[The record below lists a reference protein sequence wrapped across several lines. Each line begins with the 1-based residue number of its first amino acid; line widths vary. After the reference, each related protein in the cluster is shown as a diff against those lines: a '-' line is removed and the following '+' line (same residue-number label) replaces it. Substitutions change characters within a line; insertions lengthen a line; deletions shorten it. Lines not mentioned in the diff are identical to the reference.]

1 MNKRPFLSLAP
12 AKLLF
17 AIFAASGF
25 SGLIYESIW
34 SHYLKLFLGHAAY
47 AQALVLA
54 IFMGGMSLGAWLSG
68 SLSRR
73 IAKPLAAYAFAEAAI
88 GLLAIG
94 FHFLFVGGTGWFM
107 ASVLPSI
114 GSDGVAVAKWLF
126 ASALILPQSILLGMT
141 FPLMTAGL
149 LRAMPERSGES
160 ISSLYFAN
168 SIGGALGVLASGFV
182 LIDALGL
189 PGTSIAAGSINL
201 LVAAAVLLLAR
212 RLENTGGI
220 AEPGGAPAKSSGLLP
235 GMLLVSL
242 GTGLT
247 SFFYEIGWIRMLSL
261 VLGSSTHAFEL
272 MLSVFII
279 GLALGSLTMR
289 RRIEGLSS
297 ETATL
302 GWIQILMGLAAVV
315 TLPLYGATFDVMAG
329 LMERVPKSA
338 TGYLL
343 FSLASQLIAAAI
355 MFPAAFFAG
364 MTLPLITQ
372 TLLKRGYGERTIGWV
387 YGANTV
393 GAIAGVTLAVLA
405 VMPVAGLKS
414 LIVSGATL
422 DFAIGVIL
430 LLAAGASLRLP
441 QRTALAGG
449 LAALTLI
456 AFFAPF
462 DHYRMASGVF
472 RAKQTVFSPEQGSV
486 LFHAD
491 GKTAT
496 IAVLE
501 KNGGTRREIRTNGK
515 TDAAINYGAPAQYTL
530 DEVTM
535 VMCGSLPLLLKP
547 DAKTVA
553 NIGMGSGLTTHAI
566 LAHPGVQ
573 RVDTLE
579 IEAEIVNGAKRF
591 APRNTRVF
599 SDPRSQ
605 IIVEDAKT
613 YLSNHRSQYDIIVS
627 EPSNPWVS
635 GVSSLFSREFHAT
648 VKKHLAPGGLL
659 LQWIQLY
666 EIDEALVISVLKS
679 IDASFDDYALYASNF
694 GDLLIVATPG
704 GALPH
709 LPSTPPGAEL
719 AAEMAKAG
727 IQRMQDVSAKLVAT
741 KKIIAALIRAYP
753 VEVNSDYYPVLDQ
766 GANKAR
772 FLGKNAL
779 PIATAALEAIPMAE
793 ILDPELLASRNAM
806 GPTFAVHNKH
816 FGASHPS
823 TLAVTLRDLLAGHPP
838 APETPPED
846 LAKARKMI
854 ADCDQPPGGDR
865 VFAALQFGLLAS
877 SSLRPPELERMYAAL
892 SGRECFAGLSGAE
905 REWARLMTAV
915 ADRDGKAMRASSI
928 KLLQAGE
935 AKTASRQKYL
945 ATTALLGAIASGQ
958 AAEGIR
964 QWNGALPALFT
975 EPPPFFYRMI
985 AADR

>member
-1 MNKRPFLSLAP
+1 MNKRPLLSLAP
-12 AKLLF
+12 EKLLF

-68 SLSRR
+68 NLSRR
-73 IAKPLAAYAFAEAAI
+73 IAKPLTAYAFAEGAI

-94 FHFLFVGGTGWFM
+94 FHVQFVEGSSWFM
-107 ASVLPSI
+107 ESMLPSI
-114 GSDGVAVAKWLF
+114 GSDWVPIAKWLF
-126 ASALILPQSILLGMT
+126 ASAQILPQSILLGMT

-160 ISSLYFAN
+160 ISALYFAN

-182 LIDALGL
+182 LINTLGL
-189 PGTSIAAGSINL
+189 PGTAIAAGSINL
-201 LVAAAVLLLAR
+201 LVAAGVLLLAR
-212 RLENTGGI
+212 QLGNAGAI
-220 AEPGGAPAKSSGLLP
+220 AEPSTASPTQSRFLL

-289 RRIEGLSS
+289 RRIEGLKS
-297 ETATL
+297 ETTTL
-302 GWIQILMGLAAVV
+302 GWIQILMGLAAVA
-315 TLPLYGATFDVMAG
+315 TLPLYSATFDVMAG
-329 LMERVPKSA
+329 LMDRVPKSA

-372 TLLKRGYGERTIGWV
+372 TLIKRGYGERTIGWV

-393 GAIAGVTLAVLA
+393 GGIAGVTLAVLT

-422 DFAIGVIL
+422 DFAIGLIL
-430 LLAAGASLRLP
+430 LLTAGVSLRSP
-441 QRTALAGG
+441 QRAAVAGG
-449 LAALTLI
+449 LAALALI
-456 AFFAPF
+456 SFFAPF
-462 DHYRMASGVF
+462 DHYRMSSGVF
-472 RAKQTVFSPEQGSV
+472 RAKQTVFTPEQGNV

-501 KNGGTRREIRTNGK
+501 KNGGTLREIRTNGK
-515 TDAAINYGAPAQYTL
+515 TDAAVNYGAPSQYTL

-553 NIGMGSGLTTHAI
+553 NIGMGSGLTTNAI
-566 LAHPGVQ
+566 LSHPGVQ

-599 SDPRSQ
+599 ADPRSQ
-605 IIVEDAKT
+605 VIIEDAKT

-648 VKKHLAPGGLL
+648 VKRHLTHSGLL

-679 IDASFDDYALYASNF
+679 IDATFDDYALYASNF
-694 GDLLIVATPG
+694 GDLLIVATPNG
-704 GALPH
+704 PLPH
-709 LPSTPPGAEL
+709 LPPAPPGAGL
-719 AAEMAKAG
+719 AEEMAKAG

-741 KKIIAALIRAYP
+741 KKIITPLIRSYP
-753 VEVNSDYYPVLDQ
+753 VQVNSDYYPVLDQ

-779 PIATAALEAIPMAE
+779 SISTAALEAIPMAE
-793 ILDPELLASRNAM
+793 ILDPNITASRNAM
-806 GPTFAVHNKH
+806 GATFAIRSKH
-816 FGASHPS
+816 FGTNHPS
-823 TLAVTLRDLLAGHPP
+823 TLATTLRDLLAGIPL
-838 APETPPED
+838 APETSPED
-846 LAKARKMI
+846 SAKALKMI
-854 ADCDQPPGGDR
+854 AECDVPPGGDR

-877 SSLRPPELERMYAAL
+877 SSLRPFELESMYSAL
-892 SGRECFAGLSGAE
+892 SGRECFAGLTGAE
-905 REWARLMTAV
+905 REWGSLMRAV
-915 ADRDGKAMRASSI
+915 ANRDGKAMRDSSI
-928 KLLQAGE
+928 KLLEAGE
-935 AKTASRQKYL
+935 DKTASRKKYL

-958 AAEGIR
+958 AEEGIR
-964 QWNGALPALFT
+964 QWNSYLPALFK